1 MAGLKKSTKGGIDA
15 EQIMKASLKLATEDH
30 RTLLKKASK
39 DDLAS
44 VALLQAL
51 AASKEAHATLLRLS
65 DLVDRVEA
73 LEAHGIKYVGV
84 YQPSGDYE
92 RGHIVTHQGSAWHA
106 VRPTRAVPG
115 SSGDWQLMV
124 KAGRDARGS

>member
-1 MAGLKKSTKGGIDA
+1 MSFNAIKFAAGIQDYLARALKPVGQRLKSIEDR
-15 EQIMKASLKLATEDH
+15 LA
-30 RTLLKKASK
+30 
-39 DDLAS
+39 
-44 VALLQAL
+44 
-51 AASKEAHATLLRLS
+51 
-65 DLVDRVEA
+65 A

-115 SSGDWQLMV
+115 TSGDWQLMV